1 MNTDKIRFFIR
12 VYLCASVDELFLF
25 SGYGKIVPMTIFING
40 EARELEGISTLSALL
55 DAFELPKQRVAV
67 ELNRQV
73 IRKQD
78 WVNTQVSENDKIE
91 VVHFVGGG

>member
-1 MNTDKIRFFIR
+1 
-12 VYLCASVDELFLF
+12 
-25 SGYGKIVPMTIFING
+25 MTIFING
-40 EARELEGISTLSALL
+40 EAREIGNAVTVSTLL
-55 DAFELPKQRVAV
+55 DKLELPRQRIAI

-78 WVNTQVSENDKIE
+78 WEATPVSENDKVE

>member
-1 MNTDKIRFFIR
+1 
-12 VYLCASVDELFLF
+12 
-25 SGYGKIVPMTIFING
+25 MTIFING
-40 EARELEGISTLSALL
+40 EAREIEGISDLSALL
-55 DAFELPKQRVAV
+55 DAFELPKLRVAV

-78 WVNTQVSENDKIE
+78 WENTAVADNDRIE